1 MNNFFRNFSLIFAA
15 GAFGGLVKA
24 MVAWG
29 FGAAGLNAL
38 MGSKMAMGLTPMWI
52 YAHVVWGGV
61 WAFLFFLPR
70 RGSLLRERRVIQ
82 PGPDADPA
90 GDHLPENGEGHVGP
104 GIGLYDAGSGYLLR
118 GDLGSGH
125 GVLAEIFPGGFRK
138 PRRGFPV

>member
-1 MNNFFRNFSLIFAA
+1 MNNFFRNLSLIFAA

-29 FGAAGLNAL
+29 FGAAGLNAVL
-38 MGSKMAMGLTPMWI
+38 GSKMAMGLTPMWI

-61 WAFLFFLPR
+61 WAFLFFLPL
-70 RGSLLRERRVIQ
+70 RGSYYARGRVIQ

-90 GDHLPENGEGHVGP
+90 GDHLPENGQRHVGP
-104 GIGLYDAGSGYLLR
+104 GIGLYDAGPGHLFR

-125 GVLAEIFPGGFRK
+125 GVLVEIFPGGF
-138 PRRGFPV
+138 